1 MVSFACL
8 RFSQPPS
15 VLRDFEYTDLN
26 SGLGY
31 TVTKDDYEL
40 RKAANVF
47 GWSWEVEGRQA
58 YVGWPR
64 IKRSL
69 FFAIFFRITKS

>member
-1 MVSFACL
+1 
-8 RFSQPPS
+8 
-15 VLRDFEYTDLN
+15 LN

-40 RKAANVF
+40 RKAAHMF

-69 FFAIFFRITKS
+69 FLHLFLESQNHREKLILWQKLGSFKR

>member
-40 RKAANVF
+40 RKAAHMF
-47 GWSWEVEGRQA
+47 GWWGWRVGGGPACE
-58 YVGWPR
+58 GWPLL
-64 IKRSL
+64 KRGSVIG
-69 FFAIFFRITKS
+69 IF

>member
-40 RKAANVF
+40 RKAAHVF
-47 GWSWEVEGRQA
+47 GWWW
-58 YVGWPR
+58 GWREAQHMWDGQGLKYPCF
-64 IKRSL
+64 L
-69 FFAIFFRITKS
+69 